1 MNNKKLISLCIPTN
15 GVIEWV
21 FPVLESIYAQG
32 VETALYEI
40 VITDN
45 GDNIEFKKKI
55 IEYSKK
61 HSNLIYKETTALPFL
76 NEIEAYKIAN
86 GELIKFVNHRTK
98 LINGTLQKL
107 IEFAESNKEDK
118 PVVYFANGVLPLK
131 TESIIYKDFDS
142 FVCGLSYWSSWST
155 GMAIWKED
163 FKCLP
168 TDISEYNELFPHTT
182 ILFHRKNGNKYVID
196 NTLIFDELPQG
207 KKPKGNYDLFR
218 AFGIEYPGIICDL
231 LRGGYISNKTFCSV
245 AKNNLEFIASLYFDY
260 CTRKRYC
267 SYNLNGL
274 KDMFGVFYTKR
285 ELYQVTLRVILKK
298 IKYKIVG

>member
-98 LINGTLQKL
+98 LRDGTLQKL
-107 IEFAESNKEDK
+107 IEFAENNKEDK
-118 PVVYFANGVLPLK
+118 PVIYFTNGVLPLK
-131 TESIIYKDFDS
+131 TEKIIYQDFDS

-163 FKCLP
+163 FKSLP
-168 TDISEYNELFPHTT
+168 ADISEYNELFPHTT

-196 NTLIFDELPQG
+196 NTTIFDELPQG

-218 AFGIEYPGIICDL
+218 TFGIEYPGIICDL

-260 CTRKRYC
+260 CVRKRYC
-267 SYNLNGL
+267 SYNLDGL

-285 ELYQVTLRVILKK
+285 KLYQVTSKVILKK
-298 IKYKIVG
+298 VKCKIAG

>member
-55 IEYSKK
+55 IKYSDK

-98 LINGTLQKL
+98 LRDGTLQKL
-107 IEFAESNKEDK
+107 IEFAENNKEDK
-118 PVVYFANGVLPLK
+118 PVIYFTNGVLPLK
-131 TESIIYKDFDS
+131 TEKIIYQDFDS

-163 FKCLP
+163 FKSLP
-168 TDISEYNELFPHTT
+168 ADISEYNELFPHTT

-196 NTLIFDELPQG
+196 NTTIFDELPQG

-260 CTRKRYC
+260 CVRKRYC
-267 SYNLNGL
+267 SYNLDGL

-285 ELYQVTLRVILKK
+285 KLYQVTLKVILKK
-298 IKYKIVG
+298 VKCKIAG

>member
-1 MNNKKLISLCIPTN
+1 M
-15 GVIEWV
+15 
-21 FPVLESIYAQG
+21 
-32 VETALYEI
+32 
-40 VITDN
+40 
-45 GDNIEFKKKI
+45 
-55 IEYSKK
+55 
-61 HSNLIYKETTALPFL
+61 

-98 LINGTLQKL
+98 LRDGTLQKL
-107 IEFAESNKEDK
+107 IEFAENNKEDK
-118 PVVYFANGVLPLK
+118 PVIYFTNGVLPLK
-131 TESIIYKDFDS
+131 TEKIIYQDFDS

-163 FKCLP
+163 FKSLP
-168 TDISEYNELFPHTT
+168 ADISEYNELFPHTT

-196 NTLIFDELPQG
+196 NTTIFDELPQG

-260 CTRKRYC
+260 CVRKRYC
-267 SYNLNGL
+267 SYNLDGL

-285 ELYQVTLRVILKK
+285 KLYQVTLKVILKK
-298 IKYKIVG
+298 VKCKIAG

>member
-55 IEYSKK
+55 IEYSDKY
-61 HSNLIYKETTALPFL
+61 SNLIYKETTALPFL

-98 LINGTLQKL
+98 LRDGTLQKL
-107 IEFAESNKEDK
+107 IEFAENNKEDK
-118 PVVYFANGVLPLK
+118 PVIYFTNGVLPLK
-131 TESIIYKDFDS
+131 TEKIIYQDFDS

-163 FKCLP
+163 FKSLP
-168 TDISEYNELFPHTT
+168 ADISEYNELFPHTT

-196 NTLIFDELPQG
+196 NTTIFDELPQG

-260 CTRKRYC
+260 CVRKRYC
-267 SYNLNGL
+267 SYNLDGL

-285 ELYQVTLRVILKK
+285 KLYQVTLKVILKK
-298 IKYKIVG
+298 VKCKIAG

>member
-98 LINGTLQKL
+98 LRDGTLQKL
-107 IEFAESNKEDK
+107 IEFAENNKEDK
-118 PVVYFANGVLPLK
+118 PVIYFTNGVLPLK
-131 TESIIYKDFDS
+131 TEKIIYQDFDS

-163 FKCLP
+163 FKSLP
-168 TDISEYNELFPHTT
+168 ADISEYNELFPHTT

-196 NTLIFDELPQG
+196 NTTIFDELPQG

-260 CTRKRYC
+260 CVRKRYC
-267 SYNLNGL
+267 SYNLDGL

-285 ELYQVTLRVILKK
+285 KLYQVTLKVILKK
-298 IKYKIVG
+298 VKCKIAG

>member
-98 LINGTLQKL
+98 LRDGTLQKL
-107 IEFAESNKEDK
+107 IEFAENNKEDK
-118 PVVYFANGVLPLK
+118 PVIYFTNGVLPLK
-131 TESIIYKDFDS
+131 TEKIIYQDFDS

-163 FKCLP
+163 FKSLP
-168 TDISEYNELFPHTT
+168 ADISEYNELFPHTT

-196 NTLIFDELPQG
+196 NTTIFDELPQG

-260 CTRKRYC
+260 CVRKRYC
-267 SYNLNGL
+267 PYNLDGL

-285 ELYQVTLRVILKK
+285 KLYQVTLKVILKK
-298 IKYKIVG
+298 VKCKIAG